1 MNLPFY
7 VGQVLQH
14 LWTVSDN
21 EYYRII
27 ECGETHATVIKVND
41 DGTTSGESA
50 VCEISTT
57 SPVGFG
63 SAPGLWWLSNMDREI
78 VLNSSF
84 TQSATETD
92 SGDEELYQPP
102 QKRRRLE

>member
-1 MNLPFY
+1 MNSPFY

-27 ECGETHATVIKVND
+27 ECGEIQATVIKVND
-41 DGTTSGESA
+41 DGTTNGESA

-63 SAPGLWWLSNMDREI
+63 SAPGLWWLSNTDRAI

-84 TQSATETD
+84 TQSETETD
-92 SGDEELYQPP
+92 SDDEGLYQPP
-102 QKRRRLE
+102 QKRRRHE